1 MGKKETPINVVI
13 LGLENAGKT
22 TLLNQM
28 AGYDFSETLT
38 TIGINVELIH
48 YRGVA
53 FQAIDV
59 GGQQVFRESLWSH
72 YATLAKGVIFI
83 FDIFEKRRINE
94 AKVWFEYI
102 QNWIAED
109 AKLIFIAN
117 KIDLKDKD
125 DDFLSLEDIIKAF
138 QLDMLAKY
146 PKRSFRIFEVSAKTG
161 KNVKNSI
168 IWFFEK
174 ILDSTK
180 SEKRVSYIFI
190 LDEKNST
197 VYSNILETNDEIEQD
212 LKLIFETINNMK
224 EMKINQN
231 LISLKDRV
239 INIVIE
245 KNFRVIIGSKQ
256 DFSSYDLTTATTSI
270 ATMIKKKFSPPEK
283 YVKELHDVV
292 NTAFMQSLTE
302 KQGDE

>member
-1 MGKKETPINVVI
+1 MDVKSLFQNQ
-13 LGLENAGKT
+13 
-22 TLLNQM
+22 LL
-28 AGYDFSETLT
+28 
-38 TIGINVELIH
+38 
-48 YRGVA
+48 
-53 FQAIDV
+53 
-59 GGQQVFRESLWSH
+59 QQLNFHFHKFSLWSH

-83 FDIFEKRRINE
+83 FDIFEKRKINE

-117 KIDLKDKD
+117 KIDLKDKED
-125 DDFLSLEDIIKAF
+125 GFLSLEDVIKAF

-161 KNVKNSI
+161 KNVKNAI
-168 IWFFEK
+168 VWFFEK
-174 ILDSTK
+174 ILDSIK
-180 SEKRVSYIFI
+180 SDKKVSYIFI
-190 LDEKNST
+190 LDENNST

-212 LKLIFETINNMK
+212 SKIIFETIENMK
-224 EMKINQN
+224 EMKIKQN

-239 INIVIE
+239 INIVLE
-245 KNFRVIIGSKQ
+245 KNFSVIIGSKQ

-270 ATMIKKKFSPPEK
+270 ATMIRKKFSPPKK

-292 NTAFMQSLTE
+292 NTAFMHSFAE
-302 KQGDE
+302 KHGDE